1 MQAGGLGGEGEHKQR
16 NESCKH
22 KSAPMEARRVGQDG
36 NPSWGGWKMKK
47 EVGIRFESCRRLTPG
62 QWDRRRVGWGV
73 AYSAS
78 RLKRRSQKE
87 GESPQAL
94 LVGGRAQAKP
104 RNCRDDSEFQGTH
117 ADD

>member
-22 KSAPMEARRVGQDG
+22 KSAPIEARRVRQDG

-62 QWDRRRVGWGV
+62 NGTGAGWGGGGDGIFCLPLET
-73 AYSAS
+73 SFP
-78 RLKRRSQKE
+78 KGG
-87 GESPQAL
+87 GESTSTACR
-94 LVGGRAQAKP
+94 GTSSGKAQ
-104 RNCRDDSEFQGTH
+104 DLQG
-117 ADD
+117 